1 MANFTGKQKK
11 LLAAGSAAAVL
22 VLVLGIA
29 AVTLGGGNHTDVPP
43 AVPQASQPD
52 VSVSG
57 IPQPEVTPPEV
68 SVPTADNPGE
78 ETQSPDPVLNVEE
91 ENHVEVNLSEFEKPA
106 APPEPPKVKDEGALT
121 NPDQPPVFEDEQKV
135 VEPSSAAPQNG
146 QKQDGAIYIEGF
158 GWIKDEGGGTV
169 EESFGNPGD
178 ELTGNMVGNMGN

>member
-1 MANFTGKQKK
+1 MANFTEKQKK

-29 AVTLGGGNHTDVPP
+29 VFTLGGGNAETPL
-43 AVPQASQPD
+43 AAPQGSQPD
-52 VSVSG
+52 VAVSG
-57 IPQPEVTPPEV
+57 IPQTEVTPPEV

-78 ETQSPDPVLNVEE
+78 GTQSPDPVLNVEE
-91 ENHVEVNLSEFEKPA
+91 ENHVEVNLSEFEKPK

-121 NPDQPPVFEDEQKV
+121 NTDQPPVYEDEQKV